1 MASTRV
7 AIYPTSSNPP
17 TLGHADIVTRA
28 AWHFEHVYW
37 AAAVNPEKEYLFTQ
51 EERKEMMQ
59 AYVDHLPGLG
69 NVSVDAYQ
77 GPTVRYAQSKGAS
90 VLIKGLR
97 STNDFHGELQQAIG
111 NLGIDPQLET
121 FCLFGRP
128 DLFVVSSTLVREVAL
143 LGERIDSYVIPPV
156 AEQIYTILK
165 NQGLLPAK

>member
-1 MASTRV
+1 MAPTRV

-28 AWHFEHVYW
+28 ARHFEHVYW

-90 VLIKGLR
+90 VIK
-97 STNDFHGELQQAIG
+97 NKI
-111 NLGIDPQLET
+111 
-121 FCLFGRP
+121 
-128 DLFVVSSTLVREVAL
+128 
-143 LGERIDSYVIPPV
+143 
-156 AEQIYTILK
+156 
-165 NQGLLPAK
+165 